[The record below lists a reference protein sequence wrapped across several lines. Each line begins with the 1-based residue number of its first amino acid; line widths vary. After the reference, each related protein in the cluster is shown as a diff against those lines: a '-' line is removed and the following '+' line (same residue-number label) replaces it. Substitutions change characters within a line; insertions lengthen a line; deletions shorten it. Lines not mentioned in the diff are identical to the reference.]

1 MFTTRF
7 ASSTYGQWPDKSLL
21 DGSAALDAADDSVV
35 TACGLHAAFGN
46 QPTAAGDGLFSGCRH
61 IHRRPF
67 RRFHDRSFLRF
78 CVSPVPDALQQAEV
92 ETLLKAVN
100 TGEVL
105 GDAAPPQAQIFS
117 RFRRDLDD
125 VEIKDYDFKRPERI
139 SKDQMRALTTL
150 HDAFARNFG
159 ASLSGFLRTIVEIR
173 IVSAEQKTYAE
184 FTASLPNPTSFNLVN
199 CPPLDGQM
207 CLELSP
213 LIIYPII
220 DRLLGG
226 SNQELF
232 IPQRAMT
239 QIEQRLIQRILNRG
253 MTALTEA
260 WQSLKQIEFSLGEM
274 ESNPQ
279 IVQIVPPNEVVVV
292 ITFEI
297 KMTNRAGTMNLC
309 IPFNVIE
316 PLVENLSSQNWSV
329 SGRKGERTW
338 EPVIARRLSDAMLEV
353 TGILAE
359 TTMTISELRN
369 LEVGD
374 VIMTEKQASSTV
386 TLLTGGRPKF
396 FADIGQYKGRRALK
410 IVRTVKAGERT

>member
-1 MFTTRF
+1 
-7 ASSTYGQWPDKSLL
+7 
-21 DGSAALDAADDSVV
+21 
-35 TACGLHAAFGN
+35 
-46 QPTAAGDGLFSGCRH
+46 
-61 IHRRPF
+61 
-67 RRFHDRSFLRF
+67 
-78 CVSPVPDALQQAEV
+78 VPDALQKSDIDA
-92 ETLLKAVN
+92 LLSAV
-100 TGEVL
+100 GSGQV
-105 GDAAPPQAQIFS
+105 AAASPAAADQAQIFS
-117 RFRRDLDD
+117 RFRRDLENI
-125 VEIKDYDFKRPERI
+125 EIKDYDFKRPERI

-150 HDAFARNFG
+150 HDTFARNFG

-173 IVSAEQKTYAE
+173 IIAAEQKTYAE
-184 FTASLPNPTSFNLVN
+184 FISALPNPTSFNLVN

-226 SNQELF
+226 SNQDLF

-239 QIEQRLIQRILNRG
+239 AIEQRLIQRILNRG
-253 MTALTEA
+253 MTALNEA
-260 WQSLKQIEFSLGEM
+260 WHSIKQIEFSLGEM

-297 KMTNRAGTMNLC
+297 KMTSRAGTMNLC

-316 PLVENLSSQNWSV
+316 PLVEHLSSQNWSV
-329 SGRKGERTW
+329 AGRKGERQW
-338 EPVIARRLSDAMLEV
+338 EPVIARKLSDAMLEV
-353 TGILAE
+353 SGILAE

-374 VIMTEKQASSTV
+374 MLMTEKQATAPV
-386 TLLTGGRPKF
+386 TLLAGGRPKF
-396 FADIGQYKGRRALK
+396 FADLGQYKGRRALK

>member
-1 MFTTRF
+1 M
-7 ASSTYGQWPDKSLL
+7 
-21 DGSAALDAADDSVV
+21 V
-35 TACGLHAAFGN
+35 
-46 QPTAAGDGLFSGCRH
+46 
-61 IHRRPF
+61 
-67 RRFHDRSFLRF
+67 
-78 CVSPVPDALQQAEV
+78 DALQQTDID
-92 ETLLKAVN
+92 TLLSAVN
-100 TGEVL
+100 TGEVA
-105 GDAAPPQAQIFS
+105 GVGGAGVGGSAGIDGAGGGAQIFS
-117 RFRRDLDD
+117 RFRRDLDN
-125 VEIKDYDFKRPERI
+125 VEIREYDFKRPERI

-150 HDAFARNFG
+150 HDTFARSFG
-159 ASLSGFLRTIVEIR
+159 ASLSGFLRTIVEVR
-173 IVSAEQKTYAE
+173 IVEAEQKTYAE
-184 FTASLPNPTSFNLVN
+184 FIAGLPNPTSFNLVA

-226 SNQELF
+226 SNQDLF

-239 QIEQRLIQRILNRG
+239 LIEQRLIQRILNRA
-253 MTALTEA
+253 MSALSEA
-260 WQSLKQIEFSLGEM
+260 WASLKSIQFALGEM

-316 PLVENLSSQNWSV
+316 PLVEGLSSQNWSAA
-329 SGRKGERTW
+329 RKEGERQW
-338 EPVIARRLSDAMLEV
+338 EPVIARKLSDAMLEV

-359 TTMTISELRN
+359 TTMTISDLRN

-374 VIMTEKQASSTV
+374 MIMTEKQANAPV
-386 TLLTGGRPKF
+386 TLLAGGRPKF
-396 FADIGQYKGRRALK
+396 FADMGQYKGRRALK
-410 IVRTVKAGERT
+410 IVRSVKPGERT